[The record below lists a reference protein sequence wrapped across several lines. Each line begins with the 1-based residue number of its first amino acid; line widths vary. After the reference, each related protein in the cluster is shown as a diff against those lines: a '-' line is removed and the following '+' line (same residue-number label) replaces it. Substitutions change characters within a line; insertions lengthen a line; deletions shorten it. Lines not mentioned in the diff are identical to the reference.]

1 MIINK
6 TIKMLVEAISMI
18 PRQFYSNITNDDGGV
33 MYEKFVS
40 QLAIRYRKIAGGYCR
55 REVLLPSSEIIQKF
69 ASEENKIIVKK
80 LAIGISSE
88 KELKPT
94 IFMEQTTDLPLLATE
109 TIIELKT
116 DVKLRRGCFYW
127 DFFKLHF
134 LVSEGRCSC
143 GVYFITNQDVASIQ
157 KKNNAYYERGF
168 FTSSRPEK
176 IFFLITKDYNA
187 NLFVLDYKGENIFNQ
202 LDVD

>member
-1 MIINK
+1 MINNK

-109 TIIELKT
+109 AIIELKT
-116 DVKLRRGCFYW
+116 DVKLRRSYFYW

-143 GVYFITNQDVASIQ
+143 GVYFITNQDVDSIQ
-157 KKNNAYYERGF
+157 KKINAYYERGF
-168 FTSSRPEK
+168 FTSPRPEK
-176 IFFLITKDYNA
+176 IFFLIKKDYNA